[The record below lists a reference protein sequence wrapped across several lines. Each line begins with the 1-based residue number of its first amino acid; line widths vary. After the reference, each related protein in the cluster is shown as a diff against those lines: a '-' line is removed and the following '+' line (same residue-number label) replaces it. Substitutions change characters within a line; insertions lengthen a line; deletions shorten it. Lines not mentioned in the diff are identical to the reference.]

1 MPLLLPPTRTHLPET
16 NARNKKK
23 EKKEGTWK
31 LCKRWRWR
39 LTYIVASIDASLSLS
54 SQVNLNVAT
63 ASTATITITIRTL
76 VHFSLIA
83 AQHNT
88 AQTILWLLFA
98 AFFQAAN
105 WSIAKRAIELNRRDW
120 ITLVASSEDEEEE
133 LAGRKSKKLG
143 KITRPPHTR
152 LHSGERTWCRLEKVN
167 IQIRLSRRLH
177 PAGWLVKK
185 ACMHHIIIKAKTR

>member
-1 MPLLLPPTRTHLPET
+1 MVSCRFFCRRQERICRRRMQEMKET
-16 NARNKKK
+16 EK
-23 EKKEGTWK
+23 EEGTWK

-39 LTYIVASIDASLSLS
+39 LTYIVASIDAFLFA
-54 SQVNLNVAT
+54 SQSQCCDRQHCHHHHHDSYISPLFT
-63 ASTATITITIRTL
+63 DHCT
-76 VHFSLIA
+76 
-83 AQHNT
+83 AQHSTDNPLT
-88 AQTILWLLFA
+88 SLCR
-98 AFFQAAN
+98 FFQAAN

-133 LAGRKSKKLG
+133 LAGRKCKKLG

-167 IQIRLSRRLH
+167 IQIRLSWRLH